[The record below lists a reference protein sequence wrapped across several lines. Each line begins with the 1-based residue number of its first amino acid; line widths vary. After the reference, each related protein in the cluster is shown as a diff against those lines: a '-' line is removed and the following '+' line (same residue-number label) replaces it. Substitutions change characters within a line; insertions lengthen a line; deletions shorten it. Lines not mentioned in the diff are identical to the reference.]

1 MKLKLT
7 TIALACA
14 LSTIA
19 CDAQPPADQGPE
31 TVTPAATAA
40 SETAVS
46 TTAAPAVAAPK
57 LQADLRTLWHDHVV
71 QTREYAMA
79 AKADDKARADK
90 AAAGVVA
97 NATSISNAVASFYGA
112 PAGDEM
118 LRLLGGH
125 WGGVKALTDAQRK
138 ADEAGVQKAMDGL
151 IANAGEIAVFLAGAN
166 PNLPEEAVRGLL
178 VAHGGHHAAQV
189 KQIMAGDT
197 AGEAVTWTAMQ
208 AHMDVIADALAGAI
222 AKQFPDKAS

>member
-1 MKLKLT
+1 MKLKFT

-14 LSTIA
+14 LSTVA
-19 CDAQPPADQGPE
+19 CDAQPPADRGHE
-31 TVTPAATAA
+31 AATPAATAA
-40 SETAVS
+40 TEAAVS
-46 TTAAPAVAAPK
+46 PAPAPIAAPK
-57 LQADLRTLWHDHVV
+57 LQADLRALWHGHVE

-79 AKADDKARADK
+79 VKADDKAHADK
-90 AAAGVVA
+90 SAAGVVA
-97 NATSISNAVASFYGA
+97 NATSISKAVASFYGA

-125 WGGVKALTDAQRK
+125 WGGVKALTDAQHK

-166 PNLPEEAVRGLL
+166 PNLPEDTVRGLL

-208 AHMDVIADALAGAI
+208 AHMDVIADALAAAI